1 MRIKHLNMINMN
13 INMNMMKEAIDV
25 LINSEKHILIIG
37 ESGTGKSTLLTEL
50 LINDTDVKHFD
61 FCDIYK
67 RHEHHPPLK
76 HHYLCDENFDDFDFL
91 SAPEKTLVLDS
102 VVIGNNLQES
112 KVVQFIVRFIKTAR
126 KRGKRLIVVT
136 TPSDGGVQIQNLF
149 DTVISLT
156 RSHDEIGCTVI
167 IPVPELIK
175 YE

>member
-1 MRIKHLNMINMN
+1 MRIKHSNMINM
-13 INMNMMKEAIDV
+13 NMNMMKEAIDV

-37 ESGTGKSTLLTEL
+37 ETGTGKSTLLAEL
-50 LINDTDVKHFD
+50 LINDTDVKYFDFCDIYKRHD

-67 RHEHHPPLK
+67 RHEHLPLLK
-76 HHYLCDENFDDFDFL
+76 HHYLCDENFDYFDFL
-91 SAPEKTLVLDS
+91 SAPEKTLVLNS
-102 VVIGNNLQES
+102 VAIGNNLRES

-156 RSHDEIGCTVI
+156 RS
-167 IPVPELIK
+167 
-175 YE
+175 

>member
-67 RHEHHPPLK
+67 R
-76 HHYLCDENFDDFDFL
+76 
-91 SAPEKTLVLDS
+91 
-102 VVIGNNLQES
+102 
-112 KVVQFIVRFIKTAR
+112 
-126 KRGKRLIVVT
+126 
-136 TPSDGGVQIQNLF
+136 
-149 DTVISLT
+149 
-156 RSHDEIGCTVI
+156 
-167 IPVPELIK
+167 
-175 YE
+175 

>member
-1 MRIKHLNMINMN
+1 
-13 INMNMMKEAIDV
+13 
-25 LINSEKHILIIG
+25 
-37 ESGTGKSTLLTEL
+37 
-50 LINDTDVKHFD
+50 FD

-76 HHYLCDENFDDFDFL
+76 HHYLCDENFDYFDFL
-91 SAPEKTLVLDS
+91 SVPEKTLVLNS
-102 VVIGNNLQES
+102 VAIGNNLRES

-156 RSHDEIGCTVI
+156 RSYDEIGCTVI

>member
-1 MRIKHLNMINMN
+1 MRIKHSNMINMN
-13 INMNMMKEAIDV
+13 MNMNMMKEAIDV

-37 ESGTGKSTLLTEL
+37 ETGTGKSTLLAEL
-50 LINDTDVKHFD
+50 LINDTDVKYFD

-67 RHEHHPPLK
+67 RHEHLP
-76 HHYLCDENFDDFDFL
+76 
-91 SAPEKTLVLDS
+91 APEKTLVLNS
-102 VVIGNNLQES
+102 VAIGNNLRES

>member
-1 MRIKHLNMINMN
+1 MRIKHLNM

-50 LINDTDVKHFD
+50 LM
-61 FCDIYK
+61 
-67 RHEHHPPLK
+67 
-76 HHYLCDENFDDFDFL
+76 
-91 SAPEKTLVLDS
+91 
-102 VVIGNNLQES
+102 
-112 KVVQFIVRFIKTAR
+112 
-126 KRGKRLIVVT
+126 
-136 TPSDGGVQIQNLF
+136 IQNLF

-156 RSHDEIGCTVI
+156 RSYDEIGCTVI

>member
-1 MRIKHLNMINMN
+1 MRIKHLNTINMN
-13 INMNMMKEAIDV
+13 MNMNMMKEAIDV

-37 ESGTGKSTLLTEL
+37 ETGTGKSTLLTEL
-50 LINDTDVKHFD
+50 RINDTDVKHFD
-61 FCDIYK
+61 FCDI
-67 RHEHHPPLK
+67 HPPLKLK

-102 VVIGNNLQES
+102 VAIGNNLRES

-136 TPSDGGVQIQNLF
+136 TPSDGVQIQNLF

-167 IPVPELIK
+167 GCTVIIPVPELIK